1 MSLVGF
7 DVDDVESLLPNLPLP
22 LPCGFSKATELPL
35 LLGEGDTTPD
45 AGVEV
50 NSPLDTLGI
59 LFTGAGVGS
68 RVGQSF
74 VQVAVSVQ

>member
-45 AGVEV
+45 AV
-50 NSPLDTLGI
+50 
-59 LFTGAGVGS
+59 FTGAGVGS

-74 VQVAVSVQ
+74 VQVAVSVQY